1 MHLNEQLKICLLAL
15 ACRYP
20 KSVIEIDEMVLG
32 HHVCQID
39 AFAPELELEWLQ
51 VYAPQLLQSPAYLV
65 IDPQQSAVYLLELS
79 RDIPAF
85 WIYCDGC
92 SPGRTPLT
100 GECAQATL
108 RGRPRGRLGRV
119 GSGKGCVRG
128 RPRGRLGI
136 AGSTPVLFRDRFGS
150 RHRCRSD
157 LIDEDLLNRPNMIS
171 QSCSHCR
178 CTRASKM
185 RGFAQFV
192 MRKAEIVGASNQVH
206 ACF

>member
-92 SPGRTPLT
+92 SP
-100 GECAQATL
+100 AQRKKTL
-108 RGRPRGRLGRV
+108 YQHARKSPAFTRYVMHLVITCFLLLFDALLELANEPRLAR
-119 GSGKGCVRG
+119 
-128 RPRGRLGI
+128 
-136 AGSTPVLFRDRFGS
+136 
-150 RHRCRSD
+150 
-157 LIDEDLLNRPNMIS
+157 
-171 QSCSHCR
+171 
-178 CTRASKM
+178 
-185 RGFAQFV
+185 
-192 MRKAEIVGASNQVH
+192 
-206 ACF
+206 

>member
-51 VYAPQLLQSPAYLV
+51 VYAPQLVQSPAYLV

-79 RDIPAF
+79 RDTPAF

-92 SPGRTPLT
+92 SP
-100 GECAQATL
+100 AQRKKNIIPACEKVASVHKVRYAPCDYVLFASL
-108 RGRPRGRLGRV
+108 R
-119 GSGKGCVRG
+119 C
-128 RPRGRLGI
+128 I
-136 AGSTPVLFRDRFGS
+136 AGIG
-150 RHRCRSD
+150 
-157 LIDEDLLNRPNMIS
+157 E
-171 QSCSHCR
+171 
-178 CTRASKM
+178 
-185 RGFAQFV
+185 
-192 MRKAEIVGASNQVH
+192 
-206 ACF
+206 